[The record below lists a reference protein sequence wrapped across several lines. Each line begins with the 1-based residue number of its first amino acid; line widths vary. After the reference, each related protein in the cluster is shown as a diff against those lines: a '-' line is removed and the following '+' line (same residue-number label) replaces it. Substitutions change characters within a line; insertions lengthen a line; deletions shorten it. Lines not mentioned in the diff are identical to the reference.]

1 MVQNMAGC
9 GGGIRLGNSVEDQN
23 IHNVT
28 IWGQKFSDHCEV
40 CYACRKQ
47 QPQYTLLQIG
57 SQALTLQM
65 PDCLNNYY

>member
-1 MVQNMAGC
+1 MITC
-9 GGGIRLGNSVEDQN
+9 ETLIRCPLFKVGSIID
-23 IHNVT
+23 IS
-28 IWGQKFSDHCEV
+28 IG
-40 CYACRKQ
+40 KQ